1 MRSYLRLCRA
11 GLLVLASFT
20 FVVSCGKNGSS
31 MTAPS
36 PQPGG
41 AINSDAGLFALLTQT
56 QPFSTYTAFPN
67 LDANTAGMLNGTG
80 PHVPTVRVRMNAQ
93 AAGVLQNGRLPSGAR
108 FPDGSVIFKEIITS
122 SGDANLYA
130 VMYKDRDNPLAG
142 NGWLWAE
149 YRPSGSA
156 AFSVTSR
163 GSACT
168 GCHSLSDGP
177 RNDSVR
183 IFERQR

>member
-1 MRSYLRLCRA
+1 MRRYRR
-11 GLLVLASFT
+11 LVLPELFALVSLAFS
-20 FVVSCGKNGSS
+20 VSCGNNRSS

-36 PQPGG
+36 PQAGG
-41 AINSDAGLFALLTQT
+41 AISSDAGLFALVTQT
-56 QPFSTYTAFPN
+56 QPFGTYTAFPN

-80 PHVPTVRVRMNAQ
+80 PHVPTVRVRINAQ
-93 AAGVLQNGRLPSGAR
+93 AAGALQNGRLPSSAR

-122 SGDANLYA
+122 GGDANLYA
-130 VMYKDRDNPLAG
+130 VMFKDRDNPLAG

-149 YRPSGSA
+149 YRPNGST

-163 GSACT
+163 GNACT

>member
-1 MRSYLRLCRA
+1 MRRCRPRVCSA
-11 GLLVLASFT
+11 IVASVVLVCSA
-20 FVVSCGKNGSS
+20 SCGGDKSVI
-31 MTAPS
+31 APS
-36 PQPGG
+36 PQTGG
-41 AINSDAGLFALLTQT
+41 AISSDSGLFALVTQT
-56 QPFSTYTAFPN
+56 QPFGTYTAFPN
-67 LDANTAGMLNGTG
+67 LEANAVGILNGTG
-80 PHVPTVRVRMNAQ
+80 PHVPMVRVRMNAQ
-93 AAGVLQNGRLPSGAR
+93 AAGVLQNGSLPSGAR

-122 SGDANLYA
+122 VGDANLYA

-149 YRPSGSA
+149 YRTNGSTA
-156 AFSVTSR
+156 YSLTSR
-163 GSACT
+163 GNACT